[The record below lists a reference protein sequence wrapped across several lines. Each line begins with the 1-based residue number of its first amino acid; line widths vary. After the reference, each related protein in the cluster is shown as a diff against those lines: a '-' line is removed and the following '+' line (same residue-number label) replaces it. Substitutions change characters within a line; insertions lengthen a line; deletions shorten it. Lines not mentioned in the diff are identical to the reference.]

1 MAVPSLKINNP
12 GNIRPGAKLW
22 EGEVRPSYHTEG
34 NGSFA
39 VFKTMDYGVRAQA
52 KILLTYQNKYGL
64 NTIRKII
71 NRYAPPQDKND
82 TTSYVL
88 SVAKQTGINPD
99 TIIDLNNAKTLAAIL
114 KAQHKVEHGFAVN
127 ISSLSNGVLL
137 ALGKKKDS
145 DLLEA

>member
-34 NGSFA
+34 NGDFA

-71 NRYAPPQDKND
+71 NRYAPSSEND
-82 TTSYVL
+82 TSAYVL
-88 SVAKQTGINPD
+88 SVSKQTGIAPD